1 MSNTKQNTDK
11 NNSTATTTMK
21 PNDGGQAIPFFIR
34 PARQDEKE
42 VLEHIVALSVREL
55 SREEYS
61 EREIEGALRTVF
73 GIDSELVKDGTYFA
87 VEARIDGAVP
97 IVVACGGWSRR
108 KTLFGGDQFEGR
120 ESEELDPATDAAKVR
135 AFFVHP
141 AWARRGIGTLILEEC
156 ERAAKAH
163 GFTQLELMATLPG
176 EKLYRTYG
184 FVASEPIQHTMGE
197 YGTITFVPM
206 KKAISL

>member
-11 NNSTATTTMK
+11 NNPTATK
-21 PNDGGQAIPFFIR
+21 PNDSGQVIPFFIR
-34 PARQDEKE
+34 RAREDEKE

-61 EREIEGALRTVF
+61 EQEIEGALRTVF

-184 FVASEPIQHTMGE
+184 FEAGAPIQHAMGE

>member
-1 MSNTKQNTDK
+1 MNNTKPNTDK
-11 NNSTATTTMK
+11 NSLSLSK
-21 PNDGGQAIPFFIR
+21 SEQPFRLSIR
-34 PARQDEKE
+34 LARLDEKE
-42 VLEHIVALSVREL
+42 VLSHIVAISVREL

-73 GIDSELVKDGTYFA
+73 GIDTELIKDGTYFA
-87 VEARIDGAVP
+87 VEAHIHGTVP
-97 IVVACGGWSRR
+97 IVVGCGGWSRR
-108 KTLFGGDQFEGR
+108 KTLFGGDQFDGR
-120 ESEELDPATDAAKVR
+120 VSEELNPTTDAAKVR

-141 AWARRGIGTLILEEC
+141 AWARRGIGTMILEEC

-184 FVASEPIQHTMGE
+184 FIASESIEYDMGKD
-197 YGTITFVPM
+197 GMITFVPM

>member
-1 MSNTKQNTDK
+1 
-11 NNSTATTTMK
+11 MK

>member
-11 NNSTATTTMK
+11 NNPTATATK
-21 PNDGGQAIPFFIR
+21 PNDSGQVIPFFIR
-34 PARQDEKE
+34 PAREDEKE

-61 EREIEGALRTVF
+61 EREIEGALRTIF

-184 FVASEPIQHTMGE
+184 FEAGVPIQHTMGE

>member
-11 NNSTATTTMK
+11 NNPTTK
-21 PNDGGQAIPFFIR
+21 PNDGEQVIPFFIR

-55 SREEYS
+55 SREEYN

>member
-1 MSNTKQNTDK
+1 MNNTKQNTDK
-11 NNSTATTTMK
+11 NNSVP
-21 PNDGGQAIPFFIR
+21 PNKAVQALQFHIR
-34 PARQDEKE
+34 PARLDEKDA
-42 VLEHIVALSVREL
+42 LAYLVALSVREL

-73 GIDSELVKDGTYFA
+73 GIDTELINDGTYFT
-87 VEARIDGAVP
+87 VEAHIDGAIP
-97 IVVACGGWSRR
+97 IIVGCGGWSKR
-108 KTLFGGDQFEGR
+108 KTLFGGDQFDGR
-120 ESEELDPATDAAKVR
+120 ESEELNPTTDAAKVR

-184 FVASEPIQHTMGE
+184 FAASASIQHDMGKD
-197 YGTITFVPM
+197 GMITFIPM
-206 KKAISL
+206 KKAILV